1 MSFFDFDGSPNKT
14 SNSSFNFAFGG
25 DSEAST
31 DRKLNRSAFSFD
43 WEDDANNTNDFGFNT
58 TEEPSPKKT
67 RTTPLK
73 TNKVNSNQN
82 SGNMQK
88 SKDESPLAKSANQA
102 PLQGKVPGQGTN
114 KTSRESPV
122 ATNKAVG
129 QRMNEAA
136 ANFKKPSES
145 TSPKKN
151 PEGQNSNKNLQSGSN
166 GGTHKDDPASMLK
179 TDNLAYTDGG
189 KVLNRNHSAEN
200 DKSVNGEKKNNKPSA
215 DEVLRNSL
223 GRLHAKIASIGPQ
236 LKKQEEADEQILD
249 KASHLLSEIV
259 QYREN
264 LEETKHNFCSRLTQV
279 ASFLSQERK

>member
-82 SGNMQK
+82 SGHTQK

-102 PLQGKVPGQGTN
+102 ALQGKVPGQGTN

-151 PEGQNSNKNLQSGSN
+151 PEGQISSKNLQSGSN
-166 GGTHKDDPASMLK
+166 GKQKEDPASLPE
-179 TDNLAYTDGG
+179 TANLENTDGG
-189 KVLNRNHSAEN
+189 KVLNKNHSAEN
-200 DKSVNGEKKNNKPSA
+200 YKSANGEKKSDKISA

>member
-14 SNSSFNFAFGG
+14 SNSSFNFAFGV

-82 SGNMQK
+82 SGHTQK

-102 PLQGKVPGQGTN
+102 ALQGKVPGQGTN

-166 GGTHKDDPASMLK
+166 GTHKDDPASMPK

-189 KVLNRNHSAEN
+189 KVLNKNHSAEN

-264 LEETKHNFCSRLTQV
+264 LEETKHNFCSRITQV

>member
-82 SGNMQK
+82 CANMQK

-151 PEGQNSNKNLQSGSN
+151 LEGQIQNKNLQFGSN
-166 GGTHKDDPASMLK
+166 GKHKDDPGSLPETA
-179 TDNLAYTDGG
+179 NLENTDGG
-189 KVLNRNHSAEN
+189 KVLNKNHSAEN
-200 DKSVNGEKKNNKPSA
+200 YKSANGERKNDKISA

-259 QYREN
+259 KYREN